1 MSTTDDSKRSKR
13 LETVGNKD
21 TMNLHNILYQNIISS
36 PYFKSLY
43 EKKTYH
49 EVIDEIYNQVS
60 SLGEYLEAP
69 RRHLAGLAVG
79 YRAAFPKQPFFKG
92 THASTAFCLLYKLWT
107 LKLTVKQVQGL
118 ITHTDSAHIRALGFM
133 YLRYV
138 CKPSDLWGWYEPYL
152 DDDEELQVEAGAK
165 PRTMSMGRFLRELLT
180 DNKWIGTM
188 LPRIPVPVARDIEK
202 KLKENPPA
210 HGATTDALAGQTVNI
225 YLIGLAGTI
234 RLVMGLLVASGPKLI
249 RHVGTETPVGK
260 EVQGG
265 PMGMKNIPTD
275 VNIRHAGIIAP
286 VKDEAA
292 ARGRI
297 QKEIDTVMSDTTDIE
312 SLDMRKAEITDESST
327 AMAILEATGGETL

>member
-60 SLGEYLEAP
+60 SLE
-69 RRHLAGLAVG
+69 
-79 YRAAFPKQPFFKG
+79 PFFKG

-118 ITHTDSAHIRALGFM
+118 ITHTDSAHIRALGFL

-138 CKPSDLWGWYEPYL
+138 CKPADLWGWYEPYL

-165 PRTMSMGRFLRELLT
+165 PRMMSMGRFLRELLT

-188 LPRIPVPVARDIEK
+188 LPRIPVPIARDIEK

-210 HGATTDALAGQTVNI
+210 HGITTDAMAGSN
-225 YLIGLAGTI
+225 ADS
-234 RLVMGLLVASGPKLI
+234 APKKANREYI
-249 RHVGTETPVGK
+249 SDRPSRDRYGANGGVRSEAYQARRH
-260 EVQGG
+260 
-265 PMGMKNIPTD
+265 
-275 VNIRHAGIIAP
+275 
-286 VKDEAA
+286 
-292 ARGRI
+292 RGSSR
-297 QKEIDTVMSDTTDIE
+297 
-312 SLDMRKAEITDESST
+312 ESSARRT
-327 AMAILEATGGETL
+327 YGDGEYPDRREYSPRRYHRAGEGRSRSPRSNSERDRYGDARHDRYRESRYEESRNYGREQHSYGYSRGERQ